1 MLKYFL
7 FLVFFANFALS
18 GEIDG
23 KGVICKIYGDT
34 IGYFFENDRVFEY
47 KVQGGEKELEL
58 SKKDVGKYITNEN
71 SINFGVTKIDRKN
84 LKYHRYSSFR
94 GECKPYEDFESFK
107 KGINIKTLTK
117 GNKI

>member
-58 SKKDVGKYITNEN
+58 SKKDVGKYITTD
-71 SINFGVTKIDRKN
+71 SV
-84 LKYHRYSSFR
+84 
-94 GECKPYEDFESFK
+94 CKR
-107 KGINIKTLTK
+107 
-117 GNKI
+117 